1 MELLFDNSLYI
12 STGDHSVT
20 TANDTSETTI
30 FTATPVYGGRIVVEL
45 DLATLVAAGEG
56 GIITTRMYHM
66 IDEENLRIVDEDE
79 FVIGEDTVMP
89 RVEGSFSNTTA
100 SNCRVTIQCSDDVS
114 ETRVVPW
121 MRLEAI
127 GL

>member
-12 STGDHSVT
+12 TTGDHSVT
-20 TANDTSETTI
+20 TANDTLETTI

-45 DLATLVAAGEG
+45 SVATLVAAAEG
-56 GIITTRMYHM
+56 GVITTRLYHM
-66 IDEENLRIVDEDE
+66 IDEENLELIDEDE
-79 FVIGEDTVMP
+79 FVVGVDTITP

-100 SNCRVTIQCSDDVS
+100 SNCRVTIQCSDDVTT
-114 ETRVVPW
+114 TRVVPW
-121 MRLEAI
+121 MRLEAT